1 MKPITTEVEMTA
13 AIIDGGDFQT
23 VRYPTDEIHVRVAQG
38 GNVQVVEY
46 ESIDRDGPP
55 PHYHPWYEIE
65 YVIEGHVEF
74 YVNGHWTAGGP
85 GTVQMLP
92 AGAAHSVRVPEGTAR
107 LLMITIG
114 APYDGFA
121 RDLSALYSSGAADLA
136 SVVAIANRWGV
147 RLEGDGPAQ

>member
-1 MKPITTEVEMTA
+1 MATDVQMTA
-13 AIIDGGDFQT
+13 AVIDGQVYET
-23 VRYPTDEIHVRVAQG
+23 VRYPTDDIHVRVAQD

-46 ESIDRDGPP
+46 ESTDRDGPP

-65 YVIEGHVEF
+65 YVIEGNVEF
-74 YVNGHWTAGGP
+74 YVNGQWTAGGP

-92 AGAAHSVRVPEGTAR
+92 AGASHSVRVPEGAAR

-121 RDLSALYSSGAADLA
+121 RDLSALYSSGTADLA
-136 SVVAIANRWGV
+136 GVVAIANRWGV
-147 RLEGDGPAQ
+147 RLEGDSPQ